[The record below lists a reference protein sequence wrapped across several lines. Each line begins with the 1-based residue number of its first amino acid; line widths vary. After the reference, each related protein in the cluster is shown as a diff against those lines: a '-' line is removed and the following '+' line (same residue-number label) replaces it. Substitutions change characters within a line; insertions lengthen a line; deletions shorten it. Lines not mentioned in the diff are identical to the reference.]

1 VSAFS
6 DQLGEDFEEALRTA
20 AVPAVPDPFPAP
32 GTPEFAA
39 FMLECQQ
46 SSWKAAMEVLEP
58 YLNTLPRTA
67 EIALSASQGS
77 WSVGN
82 RVVWDSIA
90 GALDDDELVSL
101 SSGTVTLVDGHT
113 YHVRVQLRSTFTPPD
128 GGNLFVVR
136 TPGNVALVGD
146 SGVVV
151 DTLAMESDSS
161 IARQDQGTTEFIITA
176 DGADVVFDVDMTF
189 NTRTNVVVGGS
200 RIVITEVR

>member
-1 VSAFS
+1 MATPGEQIRDAIKALGVAFLALL
-6 DQLGEDFEEALRTA
+6 DGE
-20 AVPAVPDPFPAP
+20 PA
-32 GTPEFAA
+32 TPEQADQFRAD
-39 FMLECQQ
+39 M
-46 SSWKAAMEVLEP
+46 WDEVRARS
-58 YLNTLPRTA
+58 LPRTA